1 MSDEPLLTLKDVCN
15 ILNCGPR
22 SVSRLVT
29 TKKLQNILMGREH
42 RFKRQWVDQFI
53 AESPRGLSQRTPRK
67 DTK

>member
-53 AESPRGLSQRTPRK
+53 AESPTGIKTRK
-67 DTK
+67 GTKP